1 MSLKVIQGFALIW
14 LFFSCNN
21 AVRLPEN
28 TSAEVSDSSALISE
42 SQSVEVSTTAQEMPD
57 SNAKV
62 VLAVLGVM
70 QDGGRPHLGCEKSC
84 CAPETLQNMNDFLV
98 VSLGIFDRE
107 HAQGYM
113 IEATPDFVPQWRTF
127 KGIFPEI
134 TLKTFGGIFL
144 THAHIGHYLGLAYL
158 GKEAFNAHGTPVY
171 AMPRMAEFLKNN
183 GPWSQLVDIN
193 NIKIKEINF
202 GTSTTELNNIN
213 VTPIQVPHRDEY
225 SETAGYIIKGKNKKA
240 LFIPDID
247 KVEKWDRDL
256 SQLAKE
262 FDFLL
267 IDATFYDS
275 KEINRDISEIPHPL
289 VTETMN
295 LLIGLNKENRNKVY
309 FIHMNHTNMMLD
321 PNSELSKLITS
332 KGFNIARLGQ
342 KLYL

>member
-1 MSLKVIQGFALIW
+1 MIRVINLVTFLI
-14 LFFSCNN
+14 
-21 AVRLPEN
+21 
-28 TSAEVSDSSALISE
+28 ISISVN
-42 SQSVEVSTTAQEMPD
+42 SQSEYIYILGNTQDAGLPHIGCQHPFCEDSFNVYEEHYTTSIA
-57 SNAKV
+57 V
-62 VLAVLGVM
+62 VNSDLKKYIL
-70 QDGGRPHLGCEKSC
+70 
-84 CAPETLQNMNDFLV
+84 F
-98 VSLGIFDRE
+98 
-107 HAQGYM
+107 
-113 IEATPDFVPQWRTF
+113 EATPDITF
-127 KGIFPEI
+127 QLNNLKKNIFDEFLLPESI
-134 TLKTFGGIFL
+134 YI
-144 THAHIGHYLGLAYL
+144 THAHIGHYTGLMYFGREALGAKNLMVKVL
-158 GKEAFNAHGTPVY
+158 
-171 AMPRMAEFLKNN
+171 PRLSNFLQNN

-202 GTSTTELNNIN
+202 GLSTKELANIDI
-213 VTPIQVPHRDEY
+213 TPVKVPHRDEY

-247 KVEKWDRDL
+247 KWEKWDRDL

-289 VTETMN
+289 VTETID
-295 LLIGLNKENRNKVY
+295 LLSGLNTENRSKVY

>member
-1 MSLKVIQGFALIW
+1 MIRVLNLVTFLI
-14 LFFSCNN
+14 
-21 AVRLPEN
+21 
-28 TSAEVSDSSALISE
+28 ISISVN
-42 SQSVEVSTTAQEMPD
+42 SQSEYIYILGNTQDAGLPHIGCQHPFCEDNFNVYEEHYTTSIA
-57 SNAKV
+57 V
-62 VLAVLGVM
+62 VNSDLKKYIL
-70 QDGGRPHLGCEKSC
+70 
-84 CAPETLQNMNDFLV
+84 F
-98 VSLGIFDRE
+98 
-107 HAQGYM
+107 
-113 IEATPDFVPQWRTF
+113 EATPDITF
-127 KGIFPEI
+127 QLNNLKRNIFDEFLLPESI
-134 TLKTFGGIFL
+134 YI
-144 THAHIGHYLGLAYL
+144 THAHIGHYTGLMYFGREALGAKDLMVRVL
-158 GKEAFNAHGTPVY
+158 
-171 AMPRMAEFLKNN
+171 PRMSNFLQNN
-183 GPWSQLVDIN
+183 GPWSQLVDIK

-202 GTSTTELNNIN
+202 ESSTNELNNIT

-247 KVEKWDRDL
+247 KWEKWDRDL

-289 VTETMN
+289 VTETID
-295 LLIGLNKENRNKVY
+295 LLSGLNTENRSKVY

>member
-1 MSLKVIQGFALIW
+1 LI
-14 LFFSCNN
+14 
-21 AVRLPEN
+21 RLLN
-28 TSAEVSDSSALISE
+28 LVTFLIISISVN
-42 SQSVEVSTTAQEMPD
+42 SQSEYIYILGNTQDAGLPHIGCQHPFCEDSFNLYEEHYTTSIA
-57 SNAKV
+57 V
-62 VLAVLGVM
+62 VNSDIKKYIL
-70 QDGGRPHLGCEKSC
+70 
-84 CAPETLQNMNDFLV
+84 F
-98 VSLGIFDRE
+98 
-107 HAQGYM
+107 
-113 IEATPDFVPQWRTF
+113 EATPDITF
-127 KGIFPEI
+127 QLNNLKQNIFYEFLLPESI
-134 TLKTFGGIFL
+134 YI
-144 THAHIGHYLGLAYL
+144 THAHIGHYTGLMYFGREALGAKDQIVKAL
-158 GKEAFNAHGTPVY
+158 
-171 AMPRMAEFLKNN
+171 PRMSNFLKNN

-202 GTSTTELNNIN
+202 GSSTNELSNIN
-213 VTPIQVPHRDEY
+213 VTPIKVPHRDEY

-247 KVEKWDRDL
+247 KWEKWDRDL

-289 VTETMN
+289 VTETID
-295 LLIGLNKENRNKVY
+295 LLSGLNTENRSKVY

-321 PNSELSKLITS
+321 PNSELSKLVTS

>member
-1 MSLKVIQGFALIW
+1 MIRVINLVTFLI
-14 LFFSCNN
+14 
-21 AVRLPEN
+21 
-28 TSAEVSDSSALISE
+28 ISISVN
-42 SQSVEVSTTAQEMPD
+42 SQSEYIYILGNTQDAGLPHIGCQHPFCEDNFNVYEEHYTTSIA
-57 SNAKV
+57 V
-62 VLAVLGVM
+62 VNSDLKKYIL
-70 QDGGRPHLGCEKSC
+70 
-84 CAPETLQNMNDFLV
+84 F
-98 VSLGIFDRE
+98 
-107 HAQGYM
+107 
-113 IEATPDFVPQWRTF
+113 EATPDITF
-127 KGIFPEI
+127 QLNNLKKNIFDEFLLPESI
-134 TLKTFGGIFL
+134 YI
-144 THAHIGHYLGLAYL
+144 THAHIGHYTGLMYFGREALGS
-158 GKEAFNAHGTPVY
+158 KELIVRVL
-171 AMPRMAEFLKNN
+171 PRMSNFLQNN

-202 GTSTTELNNIN
+202 GSSTKELANIN
-213 VTPIQVPHRDEY
+213 ITPVQVPHRDEY

-247 KVEKWDRDL
+247 KWEKWDRDL

-289 VTETMN
+289 VTETID
-295 LLIGLNKENRNKVY
+295 LLNGLSIENRNKVY

-321 PNSELSKLITS
+321 PDSELSKLITS

>member
-1 MSLKVIQGFALIW
+1 MIRVINLVTFLI
-14 LFFSCNN
+14 
-21 AVRLPEN
+21 
-28 TSAEVSDSSALISE
+28 ISISVN
-42 SQSVEVSTTAQEMPD
+42 SQSEYIYILGNTQDAGLPHIGCQHPFCEDSFNVYEEHYSTSIA
-57 SNAKV
+57 V
-62 VLAVLGVM
+62 VNSDLKKYIL
-70 QDGGRPHLGCEKSC
+70 
-84 CAPETLQNMNDFLV
+84 F
-98 VSLGIFDRE
+98 
-107 HAQGYM
+107 
-113 IEATPDFVPQWRTF
+113 EATPDITF
-127 KGIFPEI
+127 QLNNLRKNIFDEFLLPESI
-134 TLKTFGGIFL
+134 YI
-144 THAHIGHYLGLAYL
+144 THAHIGHYTGLMYFGREALGA
-158 GKEAFNAHGTPVY
+158 KELMVRVL
-171 AMPRMAEFLKNN
+171 PRMSNFLQNN

-202 GTSTTELNNIN
+202 GSSTKELANIDI
-213 VTPIQVPHRDEY
+213 TPVKVPHRDEY

-247 KVEKWDRDL
+247 KWEKWDRDL

-289 VTETMN
+289 VTETID
-295 LLIGLNKENRNKVY
+295 LLSGLDLKNRNKVY

-321 PNSELSKLITS
+321 PDSELSKLVTS

>member
-1 MSLKVIQGFALIW
+1 MIRVINLVTFLI
-14 LFFSCNN
+14 
-21 AVRLPEN
+21 
-28 TSAEVSDSSALISE
+28 ISISVN
-42 SQSVEVSTTAQEMPD
+42 SQSEYIYILGNTQDAGLPHIGCQHPFCEDNFNVYEEHYTTSIA
-57 SNAKV
+57 V
-62 VLAVLGVM
+62 VNSDLKKYIL
-70 QDGGRPHLGCEKSC
+70 
-84 CAPETLQNMNDFLV
+84 F
-98 VSLGIFDRE
+98 
-107 HAQGYM
+107 
-113 IEATPDFVPQWRTF
+113 EATPDITF
-127 KGIFPEI
+127 QLNNLKKNIFDEFLLPESI
-134 TLKTFGGIFL
+134 YI
-144 THAHIGHYLGLAYL
+144 THAHIGHYTGLMYFGREALGS
-158 GKEAFNAHGTPVY
+158 KELIVRVL
-171 AMPRMAEFLKNN
+171 PRMSNFLQNN

-202 GTSTTELNNIN
+202 GSSTKELANIN
-213 VTPIQVPHRDEY
+213 ITPVQVPHRDEY

-247 KVEKWDRDL
+247 KWEKWDRDL

-289 VTETMN
+289 VTETID
-295 LLIGLNKENRNKVY
+295 LLSGLNTENRSKVY

-321 PNSELSKLITS
+321 PDSKLSKLITS